1 MQKFKCEESIGD
13 PMENGV
19 LPVRPKCRR
28 IKAIN
33 EKLDDIAKQKDLFN
47 FNVNIT
53 KRIETPGRVQ
63 SIFFIDESEICG
75 RDYKK
80 NELLSKLLSDSSDQ
94 QKPIKMISI
103 VGMGGIGKITLAQM
117 AYNVKDVMNNFKK
130 RM

>member
-1 MQKFKCEESIGD
+1 M
-13 PMENGV
+13 
-19 LPVRPKCRR
+19 
-28 IKAIN
+28 
-33 EKLDDIAKQKDLFN
+33 
-47 FNVNIT
+47 NIT

-117 AYNVKDVMNNFKK
+117 AYNDKDVMNNFKK
-130 RM
+130 RYKCVFLTLLMSLGLPKLSLRL

>member
-1 MQKFKCEESIGD
+1 M
-13 PMENGV
+13 
-19 LPVRPKCRR
+19 
-28 IKAIN
+28 
-33 EKLDDIAKQKDLFN
+33 
-47 FNVNIT
+47 NIT

-63 SIFFIDESEICG
+63 RIFFIDESEICG

-117 AYNVKDVMNNFKK
+117 PYNDKDVMNNFKK